1 MPTYTRDEA
10 RGWARANFSGCCG
23 CLLPTFNAAITDINE
38 KAIRHDVSRSKE
50 LGITGQLIVS
60 ECGTT
65 LDELKRVTDIVVD
78 EAGEDMLT
86 VAHAALPT
94 LEQNIELARY
104 SEQAGVKAVL
114 CSYPLTFYPREE
126 SGIFDYTK
134 ALADSTDLAIIVF
147 AMHLWNFR
155 RFHPSHFSPD
165 LIGRMI
171 DEIPNLAAIKTE
183 IGGGVGVSG
192 ITQIF
197 ERYRDVVIVTDPIEA
212 NTPTWA
218 AAYGLQWIGTSNYE
232 AFAGEVP
239 RYFELLRQGK
249 FEDAMDIWWRI
260 HPAREADA
268 EVIGEASRGTNL
280 VHRQCW
286 KYQGWLN
293 GFNGGPIRS
302 PHMRLTDK
310 QMRRMREGLAATGL
324 PVTESQ
330 DWEFFV
336 GRNPA

>member
-1 MPTYTRDEA
+1 VTAYTRDEA
-10 RGWARANFSGCCG
+10 RAWARENFSGCCG
-23 CLLPTFNAAITDINE
+23 CLLPTFNAAVTHVNE
-38 KAIRHDVSRSKE
+38 RAIRHDVRRSKE
-50 LGITGQLIVS
+50 LGISGQLIVS

-65 LDELKRVTDIVVD
+65 LDELKQVTDIVVD
-78 EAGEDMLT
+78 EAGEDLMT

-104 SEQAGVKAVL
+104 SEFAGVDALL
-114 CSYPLTFYPREE
+114 CSYPLTFYPRTED
-126 SGIFDYTK
+126 GILEYTK
-134 ALADSTDLAIIVF
+134 ALAESTRLAVIIF

-197 ERYRDVVIVTDPIEA
+197 ERYRDAVIVTDPIEA

-239 RYFELLRQGK
+239 RYFELLRRGR
-249 FEDAMDIWWRI
+249 FEEAMDIWWQI

-293 GFNGGPIRS
+293 GLNGGPIRS

-310 QMRRMREGLAATGL
+310 QMKRMRDGLAASGL

-336 GRNPA
+336 GRNPE